1 MTTEVRFTV
10 RQSES
15 LVFEAIRVN
24 RNWYLIFKRLFD
36 IIISILILPFL
47 LVLMAAI
54 AIAIRIDSPGSPIF
68 VQERIGKDGRRFRMY
83 KFRTMRHDH
92 DPRLDRDFMQAFVV
106 GQNVINDQNHN
117 GAYFKPT
124 KDENVTR
131 LGRVLRKT
139 SLDETPQIFNIIKGE
154 MSLIGPRPNLPWEV
168 EKYQDWH
175 YERLAVLPGIT
186 GLAQVQGRSCISFDH
201 IVRFDIEYIQTLSLK
216 NDLRIL
222 WKTVA
227 TVLDGT
233 GAG

>member
-10 RQSES
+10 RQNES
-15 LVFEAIRVN
+15 LVLEAIKVN
-24 RNWYLIFKRLFD
+24 HNWYLILKRILD
-36 IIISILILPFL
+36 ITICILILPFI
-47 LVLMAAI
+47 LVLMAVI
-54 AIAIRIDSPGSPIF
+54 AIAVRIDSPGSPIF

-83 KFRTMRHDH
+83 KFRTMRHDY
-92 DPRLDRDFMQAFVV
+92 DPQLDRAFMQAFVV

-124 KDENVTR
+124 KNEHVTR

-139 SLDETPQIFNIIKGE
+139 SLDETPQIINILKGE

-175 YERLAVLPGIT
+175 YERLTVLPGIT
-186 GLAQVQGRSCISFDH
+186 GLAQVRGRSCITFDH
-201 IVRFDIEYIQTLSLK
+201 IVRFDIEYIHNLSIK
-216 NDLRIL
+216 SDLQIL

-227 TVLDGT
+227 TVLNGS